1 MMDENQLKEEIKLF
15 KENFGGQEGFL
26 KSIRSLL
33 IGLDVSDEEK
43 KRIQTVF
50 ADKVLLNIVRRRMIQ
65 QPSDDVGLGGMSD
78 LWMQSNDKLHGASVD
93 MITQTI
99 KVGAKL
105 TKYYKQVES
114 LLSNPFGER
123 INFNLDFDHIDESVS
138 YSETACNLIAR
149 NLFIRSVDLVMAI
162 ISSLVKEKEE
172 TPDETVAR
180 IKKNSTK

>member
-1 MMDENQLKEEIKLF
+1 MNEDQLKEEIKLF
-15 KENFGGQEGFL
+15 KENFGGQEGLL
-26 KSIRSLL
+26 KSVRSLL
-33 IGLDVSDEEK
+33 IGLDISEEEK
-43 KRIQTVF
+43 KRIQIVF

-65 QPSDDVGLGGMSD
+65 RPSDDVGLGGMSD

-105 TKYYKQVES
+105 NKYYKQAEA
-114 LLSNPFGER
+114 LLSDPFGEK
-123 INFNLDFDHIDESVS
+123 INFGIDFDHIDDSIS
-138 YSETACNLIAR
+138 YSETACDLIAR

-162 ISSLVKEKEE
+162 INSLAKEKEE
-172 TPDETVAR
+172 TVDETVER